1 MCGSTAAQDQL
12 QGEQL
17 QAYQQAQQLTA
28 EQYANQQALYAPMA
42 AQFQSILTRGP
53 NAKGFSDEEE
63 QHLDAQAVEGTAE
76 NYEGAAKA
84 VNENLAAEGGGSNP
98 LPSGGQ
104 TQLKEQ
110 VATSSAQEESREEEQ
125 IQQADYSQ
133 GYNEWENAGAGL
145 ETIAAG
151 ENPLGYEGAATSSGS
166 AAGTTAEQIAEEE
179 NSWENAAIG
188 AVGTAA
194 GGWATGGFKTP

>member
-42 AQFQSILTRGP
+42 AQFQSILSRGP
-53 NAKGFSDEEE
+53 NSKGFSDEEE
-63 QHLDAQAVEGTAE
+63 QALNAQAVEGTAE

-98 LPSGGQ
+98 LPSGAQ
-104 TQLKEQ
+104 TQLREQ
-110 VATSSAQEESREEEQ
+110 VATSSAQEESREEQQ

-145 ETIAAG
+145 ESIAAG
-151 ENPLGYEGAATSSGS
+151 ENPLGYEGAETSSGS
-166 AAGTTAEQIAEEE
+166 AAGTTAEQIAQEE

-188 AVGTAA
+188 AVGTVA